1 MRDAN
6 SRRLAADGAPVL
18 EARGVSKRFGGVVA
32 LRNVD
37 FSLAAGEIHAL
48 MGENGAG
55 KSTLMK
61 ILSGVYTDFDGEL
74 ALDGAP
80 ARFQSVSSSCA
91 SRLIRARIGSSATI
105 VSPGSIAMRP
115 RGRIWSGREDLVPR
129 NLPHPRRFGC
139 LLSDH
144 ECRRS
149 TDVPGGIKGVEVVR
163 DGGLERFDDLG
174 CGHGWR

>member
-1 MRDAN
+1 MRKTGRREADTAMRDAN

-61 ILSGVYTDFDGEL
+61 ILSGVYTDFDGEA

-80 ARFQSVSSSCA
+80 ARFQSV
-91 SRLIRARIGSSATI
+91 
-105 VSPGSIAMRP
+105 
-115 RGRIWSGREDLVPR
+115 RGREAAGIGNIQPELHLGPGLNLPDNLFFGRE
-129 NLPHPRRFGC
+129 
-139 LLSDH
+139 
-144 ECRRS
+144 
-149 TDVPGGIKGVEVVR
+149 
-163 DGGLERFDDLG
+163 
-174 CGHGWR
+174 